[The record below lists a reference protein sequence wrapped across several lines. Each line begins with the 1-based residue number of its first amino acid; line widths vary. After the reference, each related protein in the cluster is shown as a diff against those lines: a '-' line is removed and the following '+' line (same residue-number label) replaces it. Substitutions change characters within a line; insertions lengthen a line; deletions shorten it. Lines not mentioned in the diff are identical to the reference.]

1 MHIQNIKINIKI
13 SISFT
18 EVYNGKNGSSHYI
31 INYNEEE
38 LFQETKSEVR
48 SSTQEFYTAIHIKT
62 H

>member
-18 EVYNGKNGSSHYI
+18 EVCNGKKWQFSLYF
-31 INYNEEE
+31 NYNEEE

-48 SSTQEFYTAIHIKT
+48 SSTQEFYTAIRIKT